1 MSMSEV
7 NKGGRPREEP
17 TNVRS
22 VRLPNRVWKLV
33 QKASKGSRSVN
44 EYIQTLIENDL
55 IKRKMLKKSE
65 RKKLSSKT
73 STKRSQE
80 WHHLKI
86 VEECGMQEFNGMKKM
101 EEKRNR
107 FH

>member
-1 MSMSEV
+1 MTMSEV

-22 VRLPNRVWKLV
+22 IRLPNRVWKLV

-73 STKRSQE
+73 T
-80 WHHLKI
+80 
-86 VEECGMQEFNGMKKM
+86 
-101 EEKRNR
+101 
-107 FH
+107 

>member
-17 TNVRS
+17 SNVRS
-22 VRLPNRVWKLV
+22 IRLPQRVWKLV

-73 STKRSQE
+73 STKRSQ
-80 WHHLKI
+80 
-86 VEECGMQEFNGMKKM
+86 
-101 EEKRNR
+101 
-107 FH
+107 

>member
-7 NKGGRPREEP
+7 NKGGRPKEEP

-22 VRLPNRVWKLV
+22 VRLPTRVWKLV
-33 QKASKGSRSVN
+33 HKASKGSRSVN

-73 STKRSQE
+73 STKRSQ
-80 WHHLKI
+80 
-86 VEECGMQEFNGMKKM
+86 
-101 EEKRNR
+101 
-107 FH
+107 

>member
-22 VRLPNRVWKLV
+22 LRLPNRVWKLV
-33 QKASKGSRSVN
+33 HKASKGSRSVN

-73 STKRSQE
+73 STKRSQ
-80 WHHLKI
+80 
-86 VEECGMQEFNGMKKM
+86 
-101 EEKRNR
+101 
-107 FH
+107 

>member
-22 VRLPNRVWKLV
+22 IRLPNRVWKLV

-73 STKRSQE
+73 STKRSQ
-80 WHHLKI
+80 
-86 VEECGMQEFNGMKKM
+86 
-101 EEKRNR
+101 
-107 FH
+107 

>member
-1 MSMSEV
+1 MMVSEV

-33 QKASKGSRSVN
+33 QKASKSSRSVN

-73 STKRSQE
+73 STKRSQ
-80 WHHLKI
+80 
-86 VEECGMQEFNGMKKM
+86 
-101 EEKRNR
+101 
-107 FH
+107 

>member
-1 MSMSEV
+1 MIMSEV
-7 NKGGRPREEP
+7 NKGVRPREEP

-22 VRLPNRVWKLV
+22 IRLPNRVWKLV

-73 STKRSQE
+73 STKRS
-80 WHHLKI
+80 
-86 VEECGMQEFNGMKKM
+86 
-101 EEKRNR
+101 R
-107 FH
+107 

>member
-1 MSMSEV
+1 MIMSEV

-22 VRLPNRVWKLV
+22 IRLPNRVWKLV

-65 RKKLSSKT
+65 RKKLSSRT
-73 STKRSQE
+73 STKRSQ
-80 WHHLKI
+80 
-86 VEECGMQEFNGMKKM
+86 
-101 EEKRNR
+101 
-107 FH
+107 

>member
-1 MSMSEV
+1 MSEV

-44 EYIQTLIENDL
+44 EYIQTLVENDL

-73 STKRSQE
+73 STKRSQ
-80 WHHLKI
+80 
-86 VEECGMQEFNGMKKM
+86 
-101 EEKRNR
+101 
-107 FH
+107 

>member
-1 MSMSEV
+1 MIMSEV
-7 NKGGRPREEP
+7 NKGGRPKEEP

-22 VRLPNRVWKLV
+22 VRLPIRVWKLV

-44 EYIQTLIENDL
+44 EYIQTIIENDL

-73 STKRSQE
+73 SKGRSQ
-80 WHHLKI
+80 
-86 VEECGMQEFNGMKKM
+86 
-101 EEKRNR
+101 
-107 FH
+107 

>member
-7 NKGGRPREEP
+7 NKGGRPFEEP
-17 TNVRS
+17 TNIRS
-22 VRLPNRVWKLV
+22 IRVPDRVWKLV

-55 IKRKMLKKSE
+55 IKRRMLKKSE

-73 STKRSQE
+73 STKRSQ
-80 WHHLKI
+80 
-86 VEECGMQEFNGMKKM
+86 
-101 EEKRNR
+101 
-107 FH
+107 

>member
-1 MSMSEV
+1 MTMSEV

-33 QKASKGSRSVN
+33 QKASKGSRSLN

-65 RKKLSSKT
+65 RKKLSSKI
-73 STKRSQE
+73 KSQF
-80 WHHLKI
+80 
-86 VEECGMQEFNGMKKM
+86 C
-101 EEKRNR
+101 
-107 FH
+107 

>member
-17 TNVRS
+17 SNVRS
-22 VRLPNRVWKLV
+22 IRLPQRVWKLV
-33 QKASKGSRSVN
+33 QKASKSSRSVN

-73 STKRSQE
+73 SKGRSQ
-80 WHHLKI
+80 
-86 VEECGMQEFNGMKKM
+86 
-101 EEKRNR
+101 
-107 FH
+107 

>member
-22 VRLPNRVWKLV
+22 VRLPNRVWNLV
-33 QKASKGSRSVN
+33 QKASKSSRSVN

-73 STKRSQE
+73 STKRSQ
-80 WHHLKI
+80 
-86 VEECGMQEFNGMKKM
+86 
-101 EEKRNR
+101 
-107 FH
+107 

>member
-33 QKASKGSRSVN
+33 QRASKGSRSVN

-73 STKRSQE
+73 STKRSQ
-80 WHHLKI
+80 
-86 VEECGMQEFNGMKKM
+86 
-101 EEKRNR
+101 
-107 FH
+107 

>member
-22 VRLPNRVWKLV
+22 IRVPDRVWKLV

-73 STKRSQE
+73 STKRNQ
-80 WHHLKI
+80 
-86 VEECGMQEFNGMKKM
+86 
-101 EEKRNR
+101 
-107 FH
+107 